1 MTNKEALEL
10 ALITLDRD
18 NLKVGNIYV
27 NYDIK
32 KALIKLI
39 KKKLEKKKQK
49 DIPNNLP
56 IANLKED
63 ELMYPPQREPVLPG
77 GGGGS
82 GVPTINGVPLYSGLP
97 QSEPEA
103 LIRADELET
112 IGAESSLARA
122 MAARTIRLLYKE
134 NEKLRA
140 QLGQSKQKAQ
150 FIFREYG
157 PHNWNDSELTKPG
170 FVAEQ
175 KTMNEALRKRVM
187 DGMPDM
193 PIKVQDKREENHKS
207 FAQFAQAF
215 RGQDGYN
222 SAKAEWVE
230 LTAKDIAVLWKA
242 TPHVVGVYTYTDIA
256 RDVEAKLKEK
266 NCG

>member
-63 ELMYPPQREPVLPG
+63 ELVYPPQREPVLPG

-134 NEKLRA
+134 NETLRA
-140 QLGQSKQKAQ
+140 RLGQSEQKA
-150 FIFREYG
+150 I
-157 PHNWNDSELTKPG
+157 
-170 FVAEQ
+170 
-175 KTMNEALRKRVM
+175 NETLRKRVM
-187 DGMPDM
+187 DGIPDM
-193 PIKVQDKREENHKS
+193 PIKVQDEREENHKS

-215 RGQDGYN
+215 GGQHDPRR
-222 SAKAEWVE
+222 EWVG
-230 LTAKDIAVLWKA
+230 LTDEEIDASL
-242 TPHVVGVYTYTDIA
+242 GVYDSFGGRLDA
-256 RDVEAKLKEK
+256 RKIEAKLKEK
-266 NCG
+266 NAND

>member
-18 NLKVGNIYV
+18 NLKVGNTYV

-63 ELMYPPQREPVLPG
+63 ELVYPPQREPVLPG

-134 NEKLRA
+134 NETLRA
-140 QLGQSKQKAQ
+140 ALAQ
-150 FIFREYG
+150 PEPTY
-157 PHNWNDSELTKPG
+157 KPMHP
-170 FVAEQ
+170 E
-175 KTMNEALRKRVM
+175 LRKM
-187 DGMPDM
+187 YEDYFD
-193 PIKVQDKREENHKS
+193 
-207 FAQFAQAF
+207 AAF
-215 RGQDGYN
+215 KKLVPQQR
-222 SAKAEWVE
+222 EWVG
-230 LTAKDIAVLWKA
+230 LTEQEQSDIAWQKDMSRLWIVTA
-242 TPHVVGVYTYTDIA
+242 T
-256 RDVEAKLKEK
+256 EAKLKEK